1 MNRVFPAN
9 LPNKQY
15 QLLFTQD
22 SGESKEGEKHM
33 LGHLQNSICVY
44 GGVTTLT
51 LTLLS
56 PTEIVNYEFDT
67 KDLICLGI
75 SSVVGVWYVLK
86 KVE

>member
-1 MNRVFPAN
+1 MNRVFPDN

-22 SGESKEGEKHM
+22 SGESKEGEQHM
-33 LGHLQNSICVY
+33 LGHLHNSICVY
-44 GGVTTLT
+44 GGVTT